1 MADTTAKVEELKAMR
16 GRLDKARRERF
27 SEKVSDDPRDLIF
40 MPTRAY
46 VAGLQAGDKAPDC
59 FGGQAEVVE
68 IVYRGEDAAGRLY
81 VGYSTRF
88 GVNGARISHSLKED
102 QITRT
107 VALSNRYTSAEIDR
121 LEAIA
126 LEVR

>member
-1 MADTTAKVEELKAMR
+1 MATQ
-16 GRLDKARRERF
+16 F

-46 VAGLQAGDKAPDC
+46 VAGLQAGDAAPDC
-59 FGGQAEVVE
+59 FGSMSTVAE
-68 IVYRGEDAAGRLY
+68 ITYRGEDAQGRAY
-81 VGYSTRF
+81 VGYATAF
-88 GVNGARISHSLKED
+88 GVNARITNSLKQD
-102 QITRT
+102 RITRS